1 MKNPNHPVPGQVIR
15 VDPIRSHQAI
25 EKIKKVLRDSPRDL
39 AIFVFG
45 VNTNV
50 RAIDLLTLT
59 VGQVQNLNVGD
70 HFILREK
77 KTGKIRRITIN
88 HSVSNV
94 LQRWLSIYAPT
105 DASACLFPSRKTG
118 QPLKV
123 PTLNNLVKSW
133 CQQAGLKGNFGSHTL
148 RKTFGYIHR
157 TVHQTDIATLMV
169 MFNHSNQRQTL
180 DYLGIQP
187 SEVKEAYLKEI

>member
-1 MKNPNHPVPGQVIR
+1 MKNPNHPLPGQVIR
-15 VDPIRSHQAI
+15 VEPIRSLQAI
-25 EKIKKVLRDSPRDL
+25 DKIKRSLSDSPRDL

-59 VGQVQNLNVGD
+59 VGQVRSLNVGD
-70 HFILREK
+70 HFVLREK

-88 HSVSNV
+88 HSVFNA

-105 DASACLFPSRKTG
+105 DATACLFPSKKTG
-118 QPLKV
+118 RPLKV
-123 PTLNNLVKSW
+123 PTLNNMVKSW
-133 CQQAGLKGNFGSHTL
+133 CLRAGLQGNYGSHSL
-148 RKTFGYIHR
+148 RKTFGFIHR

-169 MFNHSNQRQTL
+169 MFNHSNQGQTL